1 MIMCEYDSVLVFLF
15 FFSLH
20 NVVIALKLTAVI
32 AHMYVR

>member
-1 MIMCEYDSVLVFLF
+1 MCEYDSVLD

-20 NVVIALKLTAVI
+20 NVVIALKHTDVI